1 MYIPFDKE
9 FEGDYFTNLTFWSKM
24 SPKWVIKKNKS
35 GNKSSLKNNFI
46 LFERYSFYI

>member
-35 GNKSSLKNNFI
+35 SLKNNFI